1 MLFCLRKYLIEYFL
15 NVFCLCFKCSKFLHE
30 KKKKIKNCPDSLN
43 IYTTW
48 VNFTNEEMERCQELV
63 DQLKI
68 CLEDLREKKEAE
80 IRTKQD
86 VMQEKSL

>member
-1 MLFCLRKYLIEYFL
+1 MLKIFSWK
-15 NVFCLCFKCSKFLHE
+15 

-86 VMQEKSL
+86 VMQEESL

>member
-1 MLFCLRKYLIEYFL
+1 
-15 NVFCLCFKCSKFLHE
+15 
-30 KKKKIKNCPDSLN
+30 
-43 IYTTW
+43 
-48 VNFTNEEMERCQELV
+48 MERYQELV

-86 VMQEKSL
+86 EMQEERL

>member
-1 MLFCLRKYLIEYFL
+1 MFFVCVL
-15 NVFCLCFKCSKFLHE
+15 NAQNFFMK

-86 VMQEKSL
+86 VMQEESL

>member
-1 MLFCLRKYLIEYFL
+1 MFFVCVL
-15 NVFCLCFKCSKFLHE
+15 NAQNFFM

-63 DQLKI
+63 DQ
-68 CLEDLREKKEAE
+68 
-80 IRTKQD
+80 
-86 VMQEKSL
+86 